1 MIIFLMEF
9 LVGIGVIFG
18 LIFIYGYVQASKWEK
33 EFRIG
38 IGKYY
43 KLPPEQAS
51 KQTRFDGT
59 CYFDEMAN
67 PINVGIRLSKG
78 EKIYAAFDNLSLM
91 AYKRTGSFGFGGLF
105 LRKKVAPA
113 VYLRA
118 GVGKFGLGKSLQA
131 ESVGTLYV
139 TNKGVFYDGDRKNIK
154 LAWEKIM
161 RETIDAQGIQLEKS
175 NGSPIIFNGVS
186 KEKIPILSKAI
197 ISI

>member
-1 MIIFLMEF
+1 M
-9 LVGIGVIFG
+9 
-18 LIFIYGYVQASKWEK
+18 AS
-33 EFRIG
+33 
-38 IGKYY
+38 
-43 KLPPEQAS
+43 
-51 KQTRFDGT
+51 
-59 CYFDEMAN
+59 

-139 TNKGVFYDGDRKNIK
+139 TNKGVFYDGDRKSGNVRFRYRSTFK
-154 LAWEKIM
+154 KILM
-161 RETIDAQGIQLEKS
+161 DLYQFFL
-175 NGSPIIFNGVS
+175 N
-186 KEKIPILSKAI
+186 
-197 ISI
+197 

>member
-1 MIIFLMEF
+1 MIIFLMEY

-91 AYKRTGSFGFGGLF
+91 AYKELEALGLEDCF
-105 LRKKVAPA
+105 
-113 VYLRA
+113 
-118 GVGKFGLGKSLQA
+118 
-131 ESVGTLYV
+131 
-139 TNKGVFYDGDRKNIK
+139 
-154 LAWEKIM
+154 
-161 RETIDAQGIQLEKS
+161 
-175 NGSPIIFNGVS
+175 
-186 KEKIPILSKAI
+186 
-197 ISI
+197 